1 MNLDYFD
8 KIWLS
13 HEKAG
18 MKNADKMWD
27 ARASEFNKMGK
38 DERVDII
45 MGLLQE
51 KDMLN
56 HNSTVLDVGCGP
68 GKFVLEF
75 AKKARH
81 VVGVDISPKMLEY
94 AKENSV
100 AAGFDN
106 TEFKEMDWEA
116 ADLTAMGWNKKFS
129 LVVGIMSPA
138 FWSRIGLEKMIE
150 ASNEYGMICHF
161 VERQDSIGD
170 ELRKEIF
177 SDYKRDEFGSK
188 GLYCSLNILWLYK
201 LYPEISYFDTNRTEI
216 RTVKEMAENFISKY
230 EIRKGM
236 TASQKDRVYS
246 FLESKAVDGVIR
258 DETKAKIACIC
269 WKSR

>member
-94 AKENSV
+94 AKENPTMKRKNVIHKLRTSIIDMSNIPHSQIILFQKV
-100 AAGFDN
+100 FFDI
-106 TEFKEMDWEA
+106 TV
-116 ADLTAMGWNKKFS
+116 LFS
-129 LVVGIMSPA
+129 
-138 FWSRIGLEKMIE
+138 
-150 ASNEYGMICHF
+150 
-161 VERQDSIGD
+161 
-170 ELRKEIF
+170 
-177 SDYKRDEFGSK
+177 
-188 GLYCSLNILWLYK
+188 
-201 LYPEISYFDTNRTEI
+201 
-216 RTVKEMAENFISKY
+216 
-230 EIRKGM
+230 
-236 TASQKDRVYS
+236 
-246 FLESKAVDGVIR
+246 
-258 DETKAKIACIC
+258 
-269 WKSR
+269 